1 MNTTRYTTISKPTSF
16 RCSLLLLTLLNP
28 FITKAQFSLNNW
40 QDLELSTTT
49 GAIVS
54 EMRSCDMNND
64 GKMDLVLC
72 FTDINTVQIFLN
84 NSTAKPNIETS
95 FLKPYQINYTGGTS
109 GEFYLSDLN
118 RDALPEIIISNAQN
132 ASIIILRNTSST
144 NKLSFSES
152 LQLETPQKTTALS
165 ACDLNGDGLP
175 ELMAASGETVYVFQ
189 NSGVVKSQEI
199 KLNSMI
205 SLSGGGIIHDIKCAD
220 MDGDGNADIIT
231 GTHNGISVLKNQTNY
246 GASAISFANAVN
258 QNEGRSVFAMDIGD
272 LDNDFKPDIVTSNWP
287 NADISI
293 LPNTSQSGNI
303 SFGSIEF
310 MEAGSSKGIALGDFD
325 QDGKFDV
332 AVSTKE
338 VTKIFRNISSAEG
351 DFSLADAQNFP
362 PICNKLMVKDFDRD
376 GVDDLGG
383 FNFNANKIE
392 LLLHSS
398 IPVANAKPEFNVY
411 CGEDGKIWMD
421 WNVPVQNKAWI
432 YDIEKTTD
440 GINFNPLAVQIQGET
455 VAEGINFS
463 YSDTNESANI
473 EYYRLKITSTNG
485 EISYTDMEFAEPCTD
500 VITGF
505 VCSYPNPVDKVMNFN
520 FSLSRE
526 MEMTYSILDLNM
538 QVQLEKTELV
548 TPGTRTYSLE
558 IMQLQKGSYIFV
570 VKFGN
575 LPPKVCRFEKL

>member
-1 MNTTRYTTISKPTSF
+1 
-16 RCSLLLLTLLNP
+16 
-28 FITKAQFSLNNW
+28 
-40 QDLELSTTT
+40 
-49 GAIVS
+49 
-54 EMRSCDMNND
+54 
-64 GKMDLVLC
+64 
-72 FTDINTVQIFLN
+72 
-84 NSTAKPNIETS
+84 
-95 FLKPYQINYTGGTS
+95 
-109 GEFYLSDLN
+109 
-118 RDALPEIIISNAQN
+118 
-132 ASIIILRNTSST
+132 
-144 NKLSFSES
+144 
-152 LQLETPQKTTALS
+152 
-165 ACDLNGDGLP
+165 
-175 ELMAASGETVYVFQ
+175 
-189 NSGVVKSQEI
+189 
-199 KLNSMI
+199 
-205 SLSGGGIIHDIKCAD
+205 
-220 MDGDGNADIIT
+220 
-231 GTHNGISVLKNQTNY
+231 
-246 GASAISFANAVN
+246 
-258 QNEGRSVFAMDIGD
+258 
-272 LDNDFKPDIVTSNWP
+272 
-287 NADISI
+287 
-293 LPNTSQSGNI
+293 
-303 SFGSIEF
+303 
-310 MEAGSSKGIALGDFD
+310 
-325 QDGKFDV
+325 
-332 AVSTKE
+332 
-338 VTKIFRNISSAEG
+338 
-351 DFSLADAQNFP
+351 
-362 PICNKLMVKDFDRD
+362 MVKDFDRD

-455 VAEGINFS
+455 AAEGINFS